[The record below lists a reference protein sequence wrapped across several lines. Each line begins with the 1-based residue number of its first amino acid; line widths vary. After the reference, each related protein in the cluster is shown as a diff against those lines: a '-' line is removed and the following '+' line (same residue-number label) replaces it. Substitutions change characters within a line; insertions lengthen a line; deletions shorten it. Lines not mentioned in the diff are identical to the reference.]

1 MTSMNG
7 VTLISGRT
15 DAMATAPPPAPQR
28 GDDIERVVVRRAA
41 DHCTEIIWKA
51 GWLPLRRRRRSVI

>member
-15 DAMATAPPPAPQR
+15 DAMAAIPPPAPLR
-28 GDDIERVVVRRAA
+28 GDDIERVVSCDVWLTRVRMSTLASAWSER
-41 DHCTEIIWKA
+41 
-51 GWLPLRRRRRSVI
+51 